1 MDKENPLNQQV
12 NSIPSDALN
21 TPSKEQEQLL
31 ETSSQN
37 VQNSNNNANKKM
49 LLKVYLEK
57 ISPFQQRIQI
67 YSYLLSYAANA
78 LAELILLQKL
88 IRIPD
93 NFLPVVTSKRDLDI
107 KQALKTFSTTKRMAL
122 AILFPSS
129 TIKL

>member
-1 MDKENPLNQQV
+1 MDKENLLSQQV

-57 ISPFQQRIQI
+57 IPLFQ
-67 YSYLLSYAANA
+67 
-78 LAELILLQKL
+78 
-88 IRIPD
+88 
-93 NFLPVVTSKRDLDI
+93 
-107 KQALKTFSTTKRMAL
+107 
-122 AILFPSS
+122 
-129 TIKL
+129 

>member
-1 MDKENPLNQQV
+1 MDKENLLSQQV

-37 VQNSNNNANKKM
+37 VQNSNNNTNKKM

-67 YSYLLSYAANA
+67 YSYLLSYAANT

-93 NFLPVVTSKRDLDI
+93 NFSPVVT
-107 KQALKTFSTTKRMAL
+107 
-122 AILFPSS
+122 
-129 TIKL
+129 